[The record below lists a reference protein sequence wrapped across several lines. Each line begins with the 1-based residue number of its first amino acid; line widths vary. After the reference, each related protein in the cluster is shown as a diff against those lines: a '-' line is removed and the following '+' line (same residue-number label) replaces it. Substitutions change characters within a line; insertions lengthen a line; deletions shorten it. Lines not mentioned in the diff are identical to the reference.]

1 MSTNSAQDRKPGAP
15 ARRVAVVAHS
25 AKSMEGGLGALRDE
39 LDRLGHADA
48 LWFEVPKSKFAP
60 EAVAKAVDAG
70 ADLIFAWGGDGTV
83 QRCID
88 AVAFADRTV
97 PLAILPAGTANLLA
111 LNLDIPRTIPEAVAI
126 GLEGVRREMD
136 TATVNGEHFAVMAGA
151 GLDAL
156 MIRDA
161 DGGLKDRLGR
171 AAYLMTGARNLRSS
185 PVCAEVTV
193 DGNLLHE
200 GVITCVIVGNVGKVL
215 GGLELFSGSRLDDG
229 QIEVGVVTAKSLS
242 QWARTIGRA
251 VVGRPEDSPFITTSR
266 GERVT
271 VRLDHAMPYE
281 LDGGVRKASSRL
293 KFRARRASV
302 VLCLPAATAQTLLPT
317 RSEEPVAAA
326 G

>member
-1 MSTNSAQDRKPGAP
+1 VTMNSAQDTGERAGTVA
-15 ARRVAVVAHS
+15 RVAVVAHS
-25 AKSMEGGLGALRDE
+25 AKAMEGGLGGLRDE
-39 LDRLGHADA
+39 LDSRGHADA

-60 EAVAKAVDAG
+60 
-70 ADLIFAWGGDGTV
+70 
-83 QRCID
+83 D
-88 AVAFADRTV
+88 AVAEADRTL

-111 LNLDIPRTIPEAVAI
+111 LNLGIPLTIPEAVAI

-171 AAYLMTGARNLRSS
+171 AAYLLTGARNLRTS
-185 PVCAEVTV
+185 PVSAEVTV
-193 DGNLLHE
+193 DGNRLHK

-215 GGLELFSGSRLDDG
+215 GGLELFAGSRLDDG
-229 QIEVGVVTAKSLS
+229 QVEVGVVTAKSLS

-266 GERVT
+266 GEKVT
-271 VRLDHAMPYE
+271 VRLDHAIPYE
-281 LDGGVRKASSRL
+281 LDGGVRKAASKL

-302 VLCLPAATAQTLLPT
+302 VMCLPATTATTLFPT
-317 RSEEPVAAA
+317 ESESPVAAA
-326 G
+326 R